1 LQPLPGPTGCWPVL
15 ASPRNDRILRAAPRI
30 DHVAGPR
37 LATDLVLLAHG
48 GQQDSLVE
56 PTGRR
61 AALLRMWPLARAAR
75 EGAPDATVALIRYR
89 YRGWNGDAADA
100 AADVG
105 AVLDA
110 LPRDVARV
118 VLIGH
123 SMGGRAIMRC
133 AGHRLVT
140 SLLLLAPWLPDSE
153 LTVDIGRR
161 KLVVAHGNRDQV
173 TDPAAT
179 ARYVRR
185 LRQAG
190 NAAAFFDV
198 RDETHALLRRDGDW
212 NELTRRAVRA
222 AITGDPD
229 AVLDAATSSN
239 PEHGADEL
247 PRWTKPSARA
257 RALASVPLARLRLV
271 LTR

>member
-1 LQPLPGPTGCWPVL
+1 ML
-15 ASPRNDRILRAAPRI
+15 ANPRDDRLVKAAPRI

-37 LATDLVLLAHG
+37 LATDVVLLAHG

-75 EGAPDATVALIRYR
+75 DGAPDATLGLIRYR

-100 AADVG
+100 AVDVG
-105 AVLDA
+105 AVLDE
-110 LPRDVARV
+110 LTGEVARV

-133 AGHRLVT
+133 ASHRLVT
-140 SLLLLAPWLPDSE
+140 SLFLLAPWLPDSE
-153 LTVDIGRR
+153 PTVDLGRR
-161 KLVVAHGNRDQV
+161 MLVVAHGNRDQV
-173 TDPAAT
+173 TNPAAT
-179 ARYVRR
+179 AQYVRR
-185 LRQAG
+185 IRQAG

-198 RDETHALLRRDGDW
+198 GDETHALLRRDRDW
-212 NELTRRAVRA
+212 NELTRRVVRA
-222 AITGDPD
+222 AITGKPDP
-229 AVLDAATSSN
+229 VLDAATSTN

-247 PRWTKPSARA
+247 PRWTRPSTRS